1 MDDSTAPASKQPLV
15 VFTRGVP
22 GTPAIPEAEVRVAPD
37 KPRLTREELL
47 RFIRGASVIITMFH
61 DKVDAEFLEAAGPQL
76 NGVCNFAVGFDN
88 IDLSACKARGVQVCN
103 TPDAVTEGTANIAWA
118 LILGVARRVLE
129 GDRFVRAGRLEQEGN
144 AAITDFLGV
153 HLTGQNLLIL
163 GPGRI
168 GKAIAMRG
176 LGFGMRVLYASRSRH
191 LDMELAPLAA
201 RRVDL
206 DEGLREADVVSI
218 STPLTAETR
227 HLIDER
233 GLRLMKKTGII
244 VNTARGPIV
253 HEAALID
260 ALRERRIWGAGLD
273 VFEFEPKVSA
283 GLMDLE
289 NVILTPHIGS
299 AERHFREIMTEMV
312 SECARCMLAGKKPPN
327 LVLT

>member
-1 MDDSTAPASKQPLV
+1 MAPSATSVRSKPLV

-22 GTPAIPEAEVRVAPD
+22 GTPNVPEADVRVAPD
-37 KPRLTREELL
+37 NPRLPREELL
-47 RFIRGASVIITMFH
+47 AFIKGASVIITMFH
-61 DKVDAEFLEAAGPQL
+61 DKVDAEFLDAAGPQL
-76 NGVCNFAVGFDN
+76 MGVCNFAVGFDN
-88 IDLSACKARGVQVCN
+88 IDLKTCVVRGVQVCN

-129 GDRFVRAGRLEQEGN
+129 GDRFVRAGRLEREGN
-144 AAITDFLGV
+144 PAITEFLGV

-201 RRVDL
+201 RRVEID
-206 DEGLREADVVSI
+206 DGIREADVISI
-218 STPLTAETR
+218 STPLTSETR
-227 HLIDER
+227 HLIDAR
-233 GLRLMKKTGII
+233 RLGLMKKTAII
-244 VNTARGPIV
+244 INTARGPII
-253 HEAALID
+253 HEAALTE
-260 ALRERRIWGAGLD
+260 ALREQRIWGAGLD
-273 VFEFEPKVSA
+273 VFEFEPKVSE
-283 GLMDLE
+283 GLLNLD

-312 SECARCMLAGKKPPN
+312 SENAQAILGGKKPPN
-327 LVLT
+327 LVQ